1 MALLEEYL
9 FGHSDV
15 AMPDFPAYYQQL
27 SNKSDFDDDLTKL
40 EVEFRVSSGRI
51 LAFNLP
57 PSLQM
62 YTYVCQET
70 GF

>member
-1 MALLEEYL
+1 MALLEEHL

-15 AMPDFPAYYQQL
+15 AMPDFPGYYQQL
-27 SNKSDFDDDLTKL
+27 SNKSDLDDDSTKL

-57 PSLQM
+57 LSLQF
-62 YTYVCQET
+62 YTYICMYVS
-70 GF
+70 